1 MKTNKAKK
9 RKNRRATTFSH
20 ICKTHSHVP
29 YNDLSQI
36 HKNVLDI
43 CLLVRALPHFVTS
56 PAPSYAP
63 PRPPAPRIAA
73 PQPQWNLLPSSSLA
87 LHPGPLHSLHLHAE
101 QCPCTSPRGAP
112 SPRSSLRANVY
123 FSENRSLTPS
133 HPLPLPTHLPVF
145 IPLSCFVSLV
155 TLIVI

>member
-43 CLLVRALPHFVTS
+43 CLLVRALPHLVTS

-73 PQPQWNLLPSSSLA
+73 PQPQWPSFPPPAS
-87 LHPGPLHSLHLHAE
+87 HSAQGL
-101 QCPCTSPRGAP
+101 CTRYTCT
-112 SPRSSLRANVY
+112 RSSAPAPLREGLLLLAPV
-123 FSENRSLTPS
+123 SEQMSTSRKIDP
-133 HPLPLPTHLPVF
+133 
-145 IPLSCFVSLV
+145 
-155 TLIVI
+155 